1 MAEQTPWRESAQDGR
16 PTPMARAAYAL
27 AVGAYMGLIALLL
40 AWIIWLAPPPTA
52 LISPILMI
60 IVGPLLLPLRG
71 ILHARRYTLAWST
84 LLILAYFTH
93 GVAYAVGTGLDV
105 WLGVAEIGL
114 SLTYFAAT
122 NAYMRLTRGPREPRE

>member
-1 MAEQTPWRESAQDGR
+1 
-16 PTPMARAAYAL
+16 MARAAYAL